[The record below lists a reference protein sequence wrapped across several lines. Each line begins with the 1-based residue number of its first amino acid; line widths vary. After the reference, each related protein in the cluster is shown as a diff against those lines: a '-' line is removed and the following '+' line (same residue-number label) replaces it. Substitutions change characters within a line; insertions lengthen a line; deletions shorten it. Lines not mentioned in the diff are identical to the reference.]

1 MITNIDKDLSN
12 GIMDILD
19 EHYYSLGTLSG
30 HEAISTIILEFQNNQ
45 FDVNLLEWEVTRSEF
60 REIVFMLAERW
71 QTEGKMW
78 VSHLEF
84 YGMSPK

>member
-1 MITNIDKDLSN
+1 VNTNIDKDLAN
-12 GIMDILD
+12 DIMDILD

-30 HEAISTIILEFQNNQ
+30 HEAISAIILEFQNDQ
-45 FDVNLLEWEVTRSEF
+45 FDENLLDWEVTRSQF

-84 YGMSPK
+84 YGMSAK